1 MCSHAHIAAINPLL
15 TCGGKEIK
23 DTTLYTEKRQTG
35 ADSDN
40 IFKHL
45 NILNYMNHNLL
56 RAVILFPPTFHIK
69 LQKINY

>member
-35 ADSDN
+35 ADSDD
-40 IFKHL
+40 IFK
-45 NILNYMNHNLL
+45 
-56 RAVILFPPTFHIK
+56 TFK
-69 LQKINY
+69 YPQLYES